1 MISIGSFIK
10 GNSLDASKSVCWKSV
25 GFLEEL
31 RMSLILL
38 ESKYLGVC
46 LQTHKQDHG
55 RCLSLA
61 VATVI
66 PDSHM
71 SMQLERAA
79 MGPS

>member
-10 GNSLDASKSVCWKSV
+10 GNSLDASKSGCWKSV

-46 LQTHKQDHG
+46 L
-55 RCLSLA
+55 
-61 VATVI
+61 
-66 PDSHM
+66 
-71 SMQLERAA
+71 
-79 MGPS
+79 